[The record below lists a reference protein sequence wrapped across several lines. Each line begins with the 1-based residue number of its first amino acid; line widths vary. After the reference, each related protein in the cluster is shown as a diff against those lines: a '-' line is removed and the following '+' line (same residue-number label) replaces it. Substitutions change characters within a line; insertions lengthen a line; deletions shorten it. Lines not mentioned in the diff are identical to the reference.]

1 MSTHKHFDKIC
12 CVVLALTLV
21 LTVLFM
27 NAESLG
33 VQAADKV
40 MGYENR
46 LFDRTRVHTIDI
58 VMDDWDSFLETC
70 TNEQYATCA
79 VVIDGEAYKNV
90 AIRAKGNTSLSSVQ
104 SYGNN
109 RYSFKIEFDH
119 YDNALTYHG
128 LDKLSLN
135 NVIQDNTYMKD
146 FLAYT
151 MMNDFGVASSLC
163 SFVYITVN
171 GEDWGLYLAVEGVE
185 DAFLQRN
192 YGNSYGELYKPDSL
206 SMGGG
211 VGNGKNFD
219 INSFFGDTDF
229 SSSTGSD
236 KSKPSSTEGGSS
248 SNSDKSKPSSTEDGS
263 SSGSDS
269 SDNRSQWGN
278 FDPSQ
283 MGDFDFSQMGGGD
296 FDASQMGDVDFSQI
310 GGGNFDFSQMGGNMF
325 GGMGMGSSDVKLQY
339 IDDDPSSYSNIFN
352 NAKTDI
358 TEQDRTRLISSL
370 KTLTEG
376 TDIASVVDVEAVIRY
391 FVVHNFLVNSD
402 SYTGMMIHNYYLYEE
417 DGKLS
422 MIPWDYNLAYGT
434 MSSGNATDTV
444 NSPINSPVSNGT
456 GTDRPMISWIF
467 ANEEYNELYETYFNE
482 FITEYFE
489 SGYFEE
495 LVTDTIAL
503 ISPYV
508 EKDPTKFCTYE
519 EFLTGSATIKEF
531 CTLRAESI
539 RGQLDGTIGSTSSAQ
554 SDESGFVNAD
564 HVNLS
569 AMGTM
574 GSSMGG
580 GRNNGFGSQSS
591 RPSRN
596 EGSSGSDDTANA
608 DNLTTLSAVSAEVEL
623 LSGATPDTEQ
633 PSQQGSFDPSQMFGS
648 GNFEIPED
656 LAGQMPEGFDPSQFG
671 SGNFEIPEG
680 FTGEMPEDFTGE
692 IPDMSGNT
700 QRPSSSGNST
710 PNFNNLGGTEMQNSA
725 GDFFLLA
732 TSCVVLMI
740 GIIIAYCFKRR

>member
-12 CVVLALTLV
+12 CVFLALSLV

-46 LFDRTRVHTIDI
+46 LFDKSRVHTIDI
-58 VMDDWDSFLETC
+58 VMNDWDEFLETC
-70 TNEQYATCA
+70 TNEQYATCS

-90 AIRAKGNTSLSSVQ
+90 AIRAKGNTSLSSVK
-104 SYGNN
+104 SYGND

-119 YDNALTYHG
+119 YDNAMTYHG

-135 NVIQDNTYMKD
+135 NVIQDNSYMKD

-163 SFVYITVN
+163 SYVYITVN

-192 YGNSYGELYKPDSL
+192 YGNSYGELYKPDSM

-211 VGNGKNFD
+211 VGNGKDFD
-219 INSFFGDTDF
+219 MNELFSSE
-229 SSSTGSD
+229 SSSTDSD
-236 KSKPSSTEGGSS
+236 NSKRSSVISDSSRPSSTEGGSS
-248 SNSDKSKPSSTEDGS
+248 NWGGFDRSEKGS
-263 SSGSDS
+263 
-269 SDNRSQWGN
+269 

-283 MGDFDFSQMGGGD
+283 M
-296 FDASQMGDVDFSQI
+296 

-325 GGMGMGSSDVKLQY
+325 GGRFGMGSSDVKLQY
-339 IDDDPSSYSNIFN
+339 TDDNYSSYSNIFN
-352 NAKTDI
+352 NAKTDVSD
-358 TEQDRTRLISSL
+358 TDKDRLISSL
-370 KTLTEG
+370 KTLTDG
-376 TDIASVVDVEAVIRY
+376 TDITSVVDVEAVMRY

-434 MSSGNATDTV
+434 MNSGNATDTI
-444 NSPINSPVSNGT
+444 NTPINSPVSGGT

-467 ANEEYNELYETYFNE
+467 ANEEYQALYEEYFNE
-482 FITEYFE
+482 FIAEYFE

-519 EFLTGSATIKEF
+519 DFLTGAETIKEF

-539 RGQLDGTIGSTSSAQ
+539 RGQLDGTIGSTSSEQ

-564 HVNLS
+564 HINLS
-569 AMGTM
+569 SMGTM
-574 GSSMGG
+574 GGGMGG
-580 GRNNGFGSQSS
+580 FGGSQS
-591 RPSRN
+591 RPSRDY
-596 EGSSGSDDTANA
+596 GSDK
-608 DNLTTLSAVSAEVEL
+608 SE
-623 LSGATPDTEQ
+623 TPDTPTEAEGTAFASAEIQLLTSQ
-633 PSQQGSFDPSQMFGS
+633 PSQQGGFDISQF
-648 GNFEIPED
+648 
-656 LAGQMPEGFDPSQFG
+656 AGRMPEGFDPSQMGGNFDPSQFG
-671 SGNFEIPEG
+671 NGNFEIPEG
-680 FTGEMPEDFTGE
+680 FEGQMPEDFDPSQFGNGTFDPSQMWGQQGSAS
-692 IPDMSGNT
+692 SGTNEDSSSGGSANRPQSGFSGQMPSGQGGT
-700 QRPSSSGNST
+700 QRPNSNGGISPNGNS
-710 PNFNNLGGTEMQNSA
+710 FGGTATPTNEGN
-725 GDFFLLA
+725 FFLLA
-732 TSCVVLMI
+732 ASFAVLAV
-740 GIIIAYCFKRR
+740 GIIIAFLYKRR